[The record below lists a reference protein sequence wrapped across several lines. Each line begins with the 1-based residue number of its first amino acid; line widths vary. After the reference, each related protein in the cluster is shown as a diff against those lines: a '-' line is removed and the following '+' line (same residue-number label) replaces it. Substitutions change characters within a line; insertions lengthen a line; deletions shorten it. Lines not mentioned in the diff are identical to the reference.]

1 MIKFTTSLNKGI
13 AVKPVSK
20 RILFLASMGLLAHI
34 GVASAQTTDTN
45 VAATTTVSNAAQS
58 TSVALP
64 VLDTASDKRNF
75 DLLQG
80 QWRCQSSVAG
90 ADDKLKLNMSM
101 VSNEHFQGGLWTGER
116 HDNILARLRGD
127 NGQWESGYAYV
138 IERGRSVIQKIANN
152 VIYER
157 MVSMDDDQWVGVD
170 DNAAGQYIR
179 KVFFPSMVALAEQQM
194 REQKTRL
201 FYIDQLDE
209 ERLVFHDESTP
220 ATQST
225 CQRVAV
231 SNQPS

>member
-20 RILFLASMGLLAHI
+20 RILFLASMSLLVHI
-34 GVASAQTTDTN
+34 GVASAQTTDT
-45 VAATTTVSNAAQS
+45 NAAQS

-64 VLDTASDKRNF
+64 VLDSASDKRNF

-80 QWRCQSSVAG
+80 QWRCQSSIVG
-90 ADDKLKLNMSM
+90 ANDKLKINMSM

-116 HDNILARLRGD
+116 HDNVSVRLLGD
-127 NGQWESGYAYV
+127 NGKWVSGYAYV

-157 MVSMDDDQWVGVD
+157 MTGMDDDQWVGVD

-179 KVFFPSMVALAEQQM
+179 KVFFPSMVTLAEQQM
-194 REQKTRL
+194 REQKTR
-201 FYIDQLDE
+201 
-209 ERLVFHDESTP
+209 
-220 ATQST
+220 
-225 CQRVAV
+225 
-231 SNQPS
+231 

>member
-1 MIKFTTSLNKGI
+1 M
-13 AVKPVSK
+13 KPVSK

-34 GVASAQTTDTN
+34 GIASAQTTDTS
-45 VAATTTVSNAAQS
+45 VAATTTVSDVTQS

-64 VLDTASDKRNF
+64 ALVLDSASDKRNF

-90 ADDKLKLNMSM
+90 ANDELKLNMSM
-101 VSNEHFQGGLWTGER
+101 VSNEHFQGGLWTGQR
-116 HDNILARLRGD
+116 HDNISVRLRGD
-127 NGQWESGYAYV
+127 DGQWVSGYAYV

-157 MVSMDDDQWVGVD
+157 MTGMDDDQWVGVD

-209 ERLVFHDESTP
+209 ERLVYHDDSTP

-225 CQRVAV
+225 CQRVT

>member
-1 MIKFTTSLNKGI
+1 M
-13 AVKPVSK
+13 KPVSK
-20 RILFLASMGLLAHI
+20 RILFLASMSLLVHI
-34 GVASAQTTDTN
+34 GVASAQTTDT
-45 VAATTTVSNAAQS
+45 NAAQS

-64 VLDTASDKRNF
+64 VLDSASDKRNF

-80 QWRCQSSVAG
+80 QWRCQSSIVG
-90 ADDKLKLNMSM
+90 ANDKLKINMSM

-116 HDNILARLRGD
+116 HDNVSVRLLGD
-127 NGQWESGYAYV
+127 NGKWVSGYAYV

-157 MVSMDDDQWVGVD
+157 MTGMDDDQWVGVD

-209 ERLVFHDESTP
+209 ERLVYHDDSTP

-225 CQRVAV
+225 CQRVA